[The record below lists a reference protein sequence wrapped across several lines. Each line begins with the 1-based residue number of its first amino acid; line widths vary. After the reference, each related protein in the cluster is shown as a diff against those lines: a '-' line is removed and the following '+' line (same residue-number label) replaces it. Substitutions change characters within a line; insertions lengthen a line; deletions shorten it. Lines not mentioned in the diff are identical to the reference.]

1 VTATVRRL
9 TAEEIDTDG
18 FLALL
23 GEAAGLDTDALI
35 RIRDVELPT
44 MTVVGTVDGSVLG
57 FAAFGA
63 DTHGEDRTDL
73 HYIAVAHEARGTGLG
88 SRLVDAARRADTT
101 RPLYASTDDDA
112 VDFYRR
118 LGFVVADAPR
128 DRRWPTRQ
136 RYDCLLEPLGEPAE
150 LTLDAYRA
158 HARRYAQRTPATPSP
173 LVAEL
178 AARLPVGSCVLEL
191 GSGPGR
197 DADALEAAGFAVD
210 RTDAAASFV
219 AMQHDAGH
227 RARLLDVRDADFGGP
242 YDGVFA
248 SAVLLHV
255 ARPRLGGVLSRARM
269 ATRRGGVMIASF
281 KKGDGEHWSDAK
293 LEVPRHFVLW
303 REDALADA
311 FATAGWTDVE
321 VRDSSSPH
329 AAEAWI
335 TVTARNGSS
344 D

>member
-1 VTATVRRL
+1 MTATVRRL

-23 GEAAGLDTDALI
+23 GEAAGLGTDALI

-57 FAAFGA
+57 FVAFGA
-63 DTHGEDRTDL
+63 DAHGEDRTEL

-118 LGFVVADAPR
+118 LGFVVASAPG
-128 DRRWPTRQ
+128 DPRWPTRQ
-136 RYDCLLEPLGEPAE
+136 RYDCLLGPLGEPDE

-158 HARRYAQRTPATPSP
+158 HAQRYAQRTPATPSP

-178 AARLPVGSCVLEL
+178 TALLPVGSSVLEL

-219 AMQHDAGH
+219 ALQHHAGH
-227 RARLLDVRDADFGGP
+227 PARLLDVRDADFGGL

-248 SAVLLHV
+248 NAVLLYV
-255 ARPRLGGVLSRARM
+255 ARPRLGGVLSRARA
-269 ATRRGGVMIASF
+269 ATRPGGVMIASF

-335 TVTARNGSS
+335 TVTARNGSRN
-344 D
+344 

>member
-63 DTHGEDRTDL
+63 DTHGEDRTEL

-128 DRRWPTRQ
+128 DPRWPTRQ
-136 RYDCLLEPLGEPAE
+136 RYDCLLDPLGTRPSSRS
-150 LTLDAYRA
+150 TPTA

-197 DADALEAAGFAVD
+197 DADALEAAGLRSIARMPRHPSWPCSTTLVIAHGCSTCAMPTSAD
-210 RTDAAASFV
+210 RTT
-219 AMQHDAGH
+219 G
-227 RARLLDVRDADFGGP
+227 
-242 YDGVFA
+242 
-248 SAVLLHV
+248 
-255 ARPRLGGVLSRARM
+255 
-269 ATRRGGVMIASF
+269 
-281 KKGDGEHWSDAK
+281 
-293 LEVPRHFVLW
+293 
-303 REDALADA
+303 
-311 FATAGWTDVE
+311 
-321 VRDSSSPH
+321 SSPAPSCCTWRDH
-329 AAEAWI
+329 DWAAC
-335 TVTARNGSS
+335 
-344 D
+344 